1 MPPSDQTQQPAVMK
15 RYQPLVAAWHSLYK
29 VTPEYVSSD
38 VRLDQHNVVSWSA
51 CQHCGHTWDNTRHQS
66 STHLSRIQ
74 PFIFISRE
82 TISGL
87 RLEWISTVW
96 LDTGWTRTCWSLS
109 RRGNVSQSAATS
121 RESIERCDW
130 RLLVLVLE
138 LNRKKSQPVTSRVD
152 LQVPWRHG
160 SRHRCVFHDR
170 HLTTN

>member
-1 MPPSDQTQQPAVMK
+1 MK

-38 VRLDQHNVVSWSA
+38 LRLDQHNVVSWSA
-51 CQHCGHTWDNTRHQS
+51 CQHCGHTWDNTRHRS

-96 LDTGWTRTCWSLS
+96 LVTGWTRTCWSLS
-109 RRGNVSQSAATS
+109 RYTDVEMCLKVRPLHESLLSGVTGDCWCWS
-121 RESIERCDW
+121 SIERNLSPSPLEWICKSHGDTA
-130 RLLVLVLE
+130 LVTDVSFTIVIL
-138 LNRKKSQPVTSRVD
+138 QPIKVQVD
-152 LQVPWRHG
+152 G
-160 SRHRCVFHDR
+160 CKC
-170 HLTTN
+170 N